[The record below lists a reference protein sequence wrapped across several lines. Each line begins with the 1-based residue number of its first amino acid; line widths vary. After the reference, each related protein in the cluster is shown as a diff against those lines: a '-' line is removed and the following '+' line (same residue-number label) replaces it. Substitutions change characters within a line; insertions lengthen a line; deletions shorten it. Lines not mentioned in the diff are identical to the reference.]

1 MLEPIEYRKTMSRL
15 KRQVLDPSSKSML
28 RTLYYPLG
36 IKTVRTKANMLKRE
50 SGQVVMMLRVSCRV
64 ESCVKTG
71 ETLVEAEN
79 AFLLRSGP

>member
-36 IKTVRTKANMLKRE
+36 IKNRSHKSKYAEKGIWS
-50 SGQVVMMLRVSCRV
+50 SGDDASSFLQGRKLRKNR
-64 ESCVKTG
+64 
-71 ETLVEAEN
+71 
-79 AFLLRSGP
+79 